1 MPVAKKPTTSL
12 TRSSSTLTKTKVKK
26 PSAKSDTKTLA
37 LVKTSKAKI
46 SKLDPSQVESILAQD
61 VEKIQN
67 MLEVNDNDTAV
78 SLIYKRLIQS
88 IVDLLPVA
96 ENNVRVTKAVRG
108 IYQYNALIESLRSLI
123 LEMQAAL
130 DRGAMGEAV
139 IDRILRPI
147 FFDVAT
153 QIVLE
158 WKKLELA
165 AKGSSMS
172 EEDFSEFKEELKN
185 SRDTLAHLM
194 ERKFNEAKNQT
205 REFLQR

>member
-1 MPVAKKPTTSL
+1 MATKPRKIKVS
-12 TRSSSTLTKTKVKK
+12 TRK
-26 PSAKSDTKTLA
+26 PSSKSNAKTLA
-37 LVKTSKAKI
+37 LVKTAGTKI
-46 SKLDPSQVESILAQD
+46 SKLDTSQVQSILAQD
-61 VEKIQN
+61 VDNIQH
-67 MLEVNDNDTAV
+67 MLEINDSDSAI

-96 ENNVRVTKAVRG
+96 EHNVRVTKAVRG
-108 IYQYNALIESLRSLI
+108 IYQYNTLIESLRSLI
-123 LEMQAAL
+123 IEMQATL

-165 AKGSSMS
+165 CKGNMP
-172 EEDFSEFKEELKN
+172 EENFTEFKEELKN
-185 SRDTLAHLM
+185 SRDSLAHLM
-194 ERKFNEAKNQT
+194 ERKFDEAKKQT